1 MFLSNYM
8 RTLTHV
14 LRSLIME
21 TKPHI
26 IPRIAIQSIAT
37 GLLMMT
43 LFTMMWAGIAHV
55 GLNGR
60 FYYADLIFFGVLSIT
75 FLSNS
80 IYFLSAAKRF
90 PKTTSAEDVATGK
103 KTGKWFGIIFIAEGL
118 GILIAVNVVTNIGH
132 PELVVPAIAL
142 VVGLHFY
149 PMGRLFKRTIDYY
162 TGTWSVLIAVL
173 GMIFIINKIL
183 TENEVFAFVGIG
195 LALATSCYGLYM
207 IYVGRTLINKSVL
220 NFQD

>member
-1 MFLSNYM
+1 
-8 RTLTHV
+8 
-14 LRSLIME
+14 ME
-21 TKPHI
+21 TQPHI

-43 LFTMMWAGIAHV
+43 LFTMMWAGIAHE

-60 FYYADLIFFGVLSIT
+60 FYYADLIFFGALGIT

-90 PKTTSAEDVATGK
+90 PKTTSAEDAATGK

-173 GMIFIINKIL
+173 GMIFVLNKIL

-195 LALATSCYGLYM
+195 MALATSSYGLYM